1 MSPLHTAVRA
11 PAGAVAEAKASQRLL
26 TAMAL
31 PYPAFHYLVPL
42 HTGACPL
49 HLPMPHHLIRAVNLK
64 KRRNEV
70 AQRRA
75 KALDLT
81 IAVAAVAVAVAGR
94 VAMIVKALPNQPSD
108 PVLVPT
114 PLGRLVILCW
124 FLCH

>member
-1 MSPLHTAVRA
+1 MSPLHTAVMA
-11 PAGAVAEAKASQRLL
+11 PAVVAVAVAKASQLL
-26 TAMAL
+26 LIAMAL
-31 PYPAFHYLVPL
+31 PCPAIHYLVLL

-81 IAVAAVAVAVAGR
+81 IAVAAVAVAVAVR
-94 VAMIVKALPNQPSD
+94 VAIVKANQPSD